1 MFQEGGVMRR
11 VPYGDRGENPI
22 GSTMR
27 GDTWRIIEVGQV
39 RRAGISC
46 RKNSECQGPEAGMG
60 RVHLKP

>member
-1 MFQEGGVMRR
+1 MRR
-11 VPYGDRGENPI
+11 VPYGNRGENPI
-22 GSTMR
+22 GSTVR

-46 RKNSECQGPEAGMG
+46 RKNSECQGPEAGMR